1 MNLESGSAHR
11 PIYEIKA
18 NLFKG
23 LAHPL
28 RIRVLEI
35 LASAEEVSVAQM
47 LEQTGLEASH
57 LSQHLSVLRRY
68 HLVTS
73 QRRASI
79 VYYRL
84 EFDEV
89 AELLAVARVLLRKV
103 LDTSSSNIPL
113 ADEVA
118 AAATT
123 VTPPPGTPATLD
135 GPGTSAALDA
145 PLAPAVRL

>member
-1 MNLESGSAHR
+1 MNLETGGAHR

-35 LASAEEVSVAQM
+35 LASADEVSVAQM
-47 LEQTGLEASH
+47 LEQTGLQASH

-68 HLVTS
+68 HLVS
-73 QRRASI
+73 SERRASI

-118 AAATT
+118 AAA
-123 VTPPPGTPATLD
+123 
-135 GPGTSAALDA
+135 S
-145 PLAPAVRL
+145 APAPDARP